1 MKREKYKA
9 FINLSIQFPEFGS
22 HCFPVFSPH
31 ISSSIQIEDLT
42 LSNEESTIF
51 HEYFS
56 LLISDTHRE
65 GQRSAGRGQHARSV
79 RELRGSHWIQGA
91 GSDSQE
97 APPVLHV
104 QTGVHTGTD
113 RAHRQVLPAVG

>member
-1 MKREKYKA
+1 M
-9 FINLSIQFPEFGS
+9 FSSILPSHQQF
-22 HCFPVFSPH
+22 
-31 ISSSIQIEDLT
+31 IQIEDLT

-65 GQRSAGRGQHARSV
+65 GQRSAGRGQHACSV

-104 QTGVHTGTD
+104 QTGGHTGTD
-113 RAHRQVLPAVG
+113 